1 MQKIEITTTQKVAIE
16 YELASWGERMM
27 AFIIDQVVIF
37 TILMILGYLLDAM
50 MSVNFLPGFIIIYVV
65 MLFGAY
71 VLLSGKKLRQIEV
84 SDAIIALVT
93 LLVLGLFASF
103 VEGLEN
109 TDAIFILF
117 LLPVYL
123 FYSLALESI
132 MDGRTIGKLA
142 MGMKVVKLTG
152 IEPILNDYLIRWTF
166 RMIDIWGTGGALASL
181 LVGSSPKRQR
191 LGDMIANTTVIRLKS
206 SMNLRFEDIDR
217 IKSLENYEVS
227 YPAAR
232 QFSEQDMLLIKTTL
246 NRYNR
251 YPNQAHREA
260 VGEVLHAVMEKLQI
274 QQTPK
279 QPLRFLKTVINDYIV
294 LTR

>member
-16 YELASWGERMM
+16 YELASWGERMLG
-27 AFIIDQVVIF
+27 FIIDQVVIF
-37 TILMILGYLLDAM
+37 TILWVFGMLLDSM
-50 MSVNFLPGFIIIYVV
+50 MDAGLLPLFVLIYVV
-65 MLFGAY
+65 AFFVAY
-71 VLLSGKKLRQIEV
+71 VLLSGKKVRQIAA
-84 SDAIIALVT
+84 SDAVIALVT

-103 VEGLEN
+103 VGSLQDTELVY
-109 TDAIFILF
+109 ILF

-152 IEPILNDYLIRWTF
+152 AEPILNDYLIRWTF

-181 LVGSSPKRQR
+181 LVGSSTKRQR
-191 LGDMIANTTVIRLKS
+191 LGDMIANTTVIRLRS

-217 IKSLENYEVS
+217 IKSLENYEVT
-227 YPAAR
+227 YPGVR

-279 QPLRFLKTVINDYIV
+279 EPLRFLKTVINDYIV

>member
-16 YELASWGERMM
+16 YELAPWGERML

-37 TILMILGYLLDAM
+37 AMLWVLGTLLDAM
-50 MSVNFLPGFIIIYVV
+50 LTAGILSLFVLIYVV
-65 MLFGAY
+65 AFFVAY
-71 VLLSGKKLRQIEV
+71 MLLSGKKIRQIAA

-103 VEGLEN
+103 IEGLQDTEMVYV
-109 TDAIFILF
+109 LF

-142 MGMKVVKLTG
+142 MGIKVVKLTG
-152 IEPILNDYLIRWTF
+152 TEPILNDYLIRWTF

-181 LVGSSPKRQR
+181 LIGSSPKRQR
-191 LGDMIANTTVIRLKS
+191 LGDIIANTTVIRLRS

-227 YPAAR
+227 YPDVR

-251 YPNQAHREA
+251 YPNQAHREV

-279 QPLRFLKTVINDYIV
+279 QPLRFLRTVINDYIV

>member
-16 YELASWGERMM
+16 YELASWGERMLG
-27 AFIIDQVVIF
+27 FIIDQVVIF
-37 TILMILGYLLDAM
+37 TILWLLGALLEPL
-50 MSVNFLPGFIIIYVV
+50 MSAGLLPIFVLIYVV
-65 MLFGAY
+65 AFFVAY
-71 VLLSGKKLRQIEV
+71 VLFSGKKVHQIAA
-84 SDAIIALVT
+84 SDAIIALIT

-103 VEGLEN
+103 VGGLQD
-109 TDAIFILF
+109 TDMVFVLF

-123 FYSLALESI
+123 FYSLGLESI

-142 MGMKVVKLTG
+142 MGTKVVKLTG
-152 IEPILNDYLIRWTF
+152 AEPILNDYLIRWTF

-191 LGDMIANTTVIRLKS
+191 LGDMIANTTVIRLRS

-217 IKSLENYEVS
+217 IKSLENYEVT
-227 YPAAR
+227 YPSVR

-251 YPNQAHREA
+251 YPNQAHKEA

-274 QQTPK
+274 QHTPK

>member
-27 AFIIDQVVIF
+27 AFIIDQIVIF
-37 TILMILGYLLDAM
+37 GILVTFGLILEYM
-50 MSVNFLPGFIIIYVV
+50 MAANFLPGFVIIYVATFFV
-65 MLFGAY
+65 AY
-71 VLLSGKKLRQIEV
+71 LLLSGKKIRQIAA
-84 SDAIIALVT
+84 SDAIITLVI

-103 VEGLEN
+103 VEGVKD
-109 TDAIFILF
+109 TDLVYFLF
-117 LLPVYL
+117 LLPIYL

-142 MGMKVVKLTG
+142 MGVKVVKLTG
-152 IEPILNDYLIRWTF
+152 TEPILNDYLIRWTF
-166 RMIDIWGTGGALASL
+166 RMIDIWGTAGALASL
-181 LVGSSPKRQR
+181 LVGSSAKRQR
-191 LGDMIANTTVIRLKS
+191 LGDMIANTTVIRLRS

-217 IKSLENYEVS
+217 IKSVENYEVS
-227 YPAAR
+227 YPGVR

-251 YPNQAHREA
+251 YPNQAHKEA

-274 QQTPK
+274 QQAPK

>member
-16 YELASWGERMM
+16 YELASWGERMV
-27 AFIIDQVVIF
+27 AFFIDQVVIF
-37 TILMILGYLLDAM
+37 IILITLGYLLVSM
-50 MSVNFLPGFIIIYVV
+50 MAVNFLSGFVIIYI
-65 MLFGAY
+65 LIFFAAY
-71 VLLSGKKLRQIEV
+71 VLLSGKKLRQIEI
-84 SDAIIALVT
+84 SDAIIALIS

-103 VEGLEN
+103 VKGLEN
-109 TDAIFILF
+109 TNVMFVLF

-123 FYSLALESI
+123 FYSLVLESI
-132 MDGRTIGKLA
+132 MDGRTLGKLA

-152 IEPILNDYLIRWTF
+152 VEPILNDYLIRWTF

-191 LGDMIANTTVIRLKS
+191 LGDMVANTAVIRLKS

-227 YPAAR
+227 YPGAR
-232 QFSEQDMLLIKTTL
+232 QFSEQDMLLIKTTI

-260 VGEVLHAVMEKLQI
+260 IGEVLRAVMEKLQI
-274 QQTPK
+274 QQAPK
-279 QPLRFLKTVINDYIV
+279 KPLHFLKTVINDYIV